1 MSSIETTN
9 PVSQKKITKCT
20 ICRVEG
26 HNRKNHDKF
35 QLLSLDNDSELCQEI
50 ISVSKEGKEGKEGK
64 EDKPQKKKKEN
75 IKVEG
80 FIREIKNIA
89 ADVNEKLG
97 AGHTESVYH
106 NAMKIGLHDARIS
119 FETERDIIIN
129 YMGRYAGTVRADLII
144 ENSIVV
150 ELKSSSGSDAVVD
163 DAEEQCR
170 IYMKET
176 SIHRGIVIV
185 FPKRNKFNLI
195 TRDVLQENDD

>member
-1 MSSIETTN
+1 MSSIEITN

-26 HNRKNHDKF
+26 HNRKNHDKH
-35 QLLSLDNDSELCQEI
+35 QLSIDNDSELCQEI
-50 ISVSKEGKEGKEGK
+50 SSTKESKEE
-64 EDKPQKKKKEN
+64 KPHKNKKES
-75 IKVEG
+75 IKVDG

-89 ADVNEKLG
+89 ADVHEKLG

-144 ENSIVV
+144 ENTIVV
-150 ELKSSSGSDAVVD
+150 ELKSSSGSDAIVD

-176 SIHRGIVIV
+176 GIDRGIVIV
-185 FPKRNKFNLI
+185 FPKRVKFNLI
-195 TRDVLQENDD
+195 TRDVIKENDE